1 MGMHFY
7 MVQELFTEISAL
19 VERYDVNLVNNY
31 AGQQSPPLIVCGVVW
46 NFSRA
51 LVTFTEVN
59 HLLLT
64 LPLPAVALAV
74 LIVPSSQPPAPIPHP
89 FGCFPSLVSIC
100 LVGVAHRVVMV
111 TF

>member
-64 LPLPAVALAV
+64 LPLPAV
-74 LIVPSSQPPAPIPHP
+74 PPR
-89 FGCFPSLVSIC
+89 SNV
-100 LVGVAHRVVMV
+100 
-111 TF
+111 